1 ALILALYVGALVVL
15 RSVGADKFS
24 ESTLNLSLVIALLA
38 GVPLVPQV
46 RSGVSL
52 LVDRLLYRD
61 FVDHQGVIREVSI
74 NAVRTTDVGGI
85 NHGILD
91 RVAYALGLTYTAYV
105 EFGADKAMVIA
116 NARSVPDSIAVK
128 AMSIQSEGKADAAR
142 PVLVDSGLEV
152 GQALC
157 ATVPG
162 REQQIG
168 YLFLGPKE
176 SGEPFNSEDVQ
187 LAQTVASLLSTV
199 AARIRL
205 LDELRAQSIE
215 LGKLNVRLVEVEE
228 QQLARLSAY
237 LHDEPLQK
245 VTYVL
250 GQYRD
255 RYSDDQLA
263 KILLDVTND
272 LRLVSGTLSPAILV
286 DLGLVRALE
295 ALVRDTESRAKFQV
309 EFQVSGIGREQR
321 LPMGVE
327 LTAYRV
333 AQEALANCQK
343 HSKATAVWMELAVSM
358 DTLVLSVD
366 DNGVGINGAMS
377 EPERASTHLGL
388 RHLKQRVESYGGSL
402 TVANRRSRGA
412 SLVATIPVTR
422 EISDAGSEFRI
433 HAN

>member
-1 ALILALYVGALVVL
+1 
-15 RSVGADKFS
+15 
-24 ESTLNLSLVIALLA
+24 
-38 GVPLVPQV
+38 
-46 RSGVSL
+46 
-52 LVDRLLYRD
+52 
-61 FVDHQGVIREVSI
+61 
-74 NAVRTTDVGGI
+74 
-85 NHGILD
+85 
-91 RVAYALGLTYTAYV
+91 AYL
-105 EFGADKAMVIA
+105 EFGPGDAATVVAKAGT
-116 NARSVPDSIAVK
+116 VPDSITGAAK
-128 AMSIQSEGKADAAR
+128 TIKTEGRGDPAR
-142 PVLVDSGLEV
+142 PVPVESGTE
-152 GQALC
+152 GGPALC

-162 REQQIG
+162 RDQQSG

-176 SGEPFNSEDVQ
+176 SGEPFNPEDIQ

-199 AARIRL
+199 IARIRL
-205 LDELRAQSIE
+205 LDELRAKSIE

-263 KILLDVTND
+263 KILLEVTDD
-272 LRLVSGTLSPAILV
+272 LRFVSGTLSPAILV

-295 ALVRDTESRAKFQV
+295 AMVREAESRSKFHV
-309 EFQVSGIGREQR
+309 EFQVSGLGREQR
-321 LPMGVE
+321 LPTGVE

-343 HSKATAVWMELAVSM
+343 HSKASAVWIELAVSR

-366 DNGVGINGAMS
+366 DNGVGINGTGTQ
-377 EPERASTHLGL
+377 PERSSIHLGL

-402 TVANRRSRGA
+402 VVANRRSRGA
-412 SLVATIPVTR
+412 SVVATIPVTGD
-422 EISDAGSEFRI
+422 ISDAGSEFRI